1 MAVLTLESKLRRD
14 LNVLEENSLRWVLAS
29 NQAQQA
35 RTDVLDEMRG
45 PMQDLAI
52 KQATMNE
59 LLATGAITADE
70 YKNAMVAIR
79 LEQAN
84 LNVELGNAT
93 FFDGF
98 LMGIESMLESVRN
111 FTAEAGMMFGDFF
124 VQTTEGF
131 GAAAA
136 DAIIFGDSFQEAVGD
151 VARKALRDLLSGLIQ
166 LGLQYVLNAALASTL
181 GAAAAGTSMAE
192 ASAVAAAW
200 ATPAALAS
208 LATLGGNSVAANA
221 GMIATVGLAEG
232 MAIANFADGGD
243 VRGPGGPREDLI
255 PAMLSNGEFVVNAKS
270 AARFRPLL
278 KEINNPSA
286 FADGGAVGNAA
297 ADAGVSTPPSASNSE
312 SGGIRIV
319 NVVDPSMMEDFLTSS
334 SGEKVLVNTI
344 ERNASSLNNILRNA

>member
-1 MAVLTLESKLRRD
+1 
-14 LNVLEENSLRWVLAS
+14 
-29 NQAQQA
+29 
-35 RTDVLDEMRG
+35 
-45 PMQDLAI
+45 
-52 KQATMNE
+52 
-59 LLATGAITADE
+59 
-70 YKNAMVAIR
+70 
-79 LEQAN
+79 
-84 LNVELGNAT
+84 
-93 FFDGF
+93 
-98 LMGIESMLESVRN
+98 
-111 FTAEAGMMFGDFF
+111 
-124 VQTTEGF
+124 
-131 GAAAA
+131 
-136 DAIIFGDSFQEAVGD
+136 
-151 VARKALRDLLSGLIQ
+151 
-166 LGLQYVLNAALASTL
+166 
-181 GAAAAGTSMAE
+181 
-192 ASAVAAAW
+192 
-200 ATPAALAS
+200 
-208 LATLGGNSVAANA
+208 
-221 GMIATVGLAEG
+221 MIATVGLAEG